1 MLDVVTLVNE
11 GIDEM
16 DVHLDTTT
24 PLSNAA
30 AANAVASTFG
40 QNGLLASIVP
50 KPDKPCDD
58 YDADWFCAAHPSS
71 FPHNTGR
78 CPKGTSLDF
87 YCKTLLNRYPISQFA
102 QNLPLIAD
110 SLNILQRHAVNTHA
124 WVQFRCSPDK
134 CNALANLTEA
144 DVQVCVDA
152 LRTGAFGDGLK
163 NMLGTTCLPTAARTL
178 YNGVKAVGG
187 NICGTPQS
195 FLKLRSKVLAP
206 HIVFGHYTISMNLCP
221 SELGSEW
228 TFKMA
233 DAEYT
238 FDADGYPEGRPHLTA
253 CRRIVAANPVACAE
267 FFRAYMSGFL
277 AVFCGWPID
286 SDRQCDPDCMMGEL
300 LALYLKYENG
310 TRGGLHSHGQ
320 GIQPA
325 LQANRLKVIM
335 SDGDAVQRSLF
346 SFFENVMCSFFPEP
360 ATGLAPP
367 TAPSPPCT
375 VQVPRGANG
384 EQCATAETI

>member
-1 MLDVVTLVNE
+1 MPPWRPLLPFLLLVDAICFARMLDVVPIVNE

-102 QNLPLIAD
+102 QTLPLIAD

-134 CNALANLTEA
+134 CNALANTQLTGCA
-144 DVQVCVDA
+144 SRSISRSSWVV
-152 LRTGAFGDGLK
+152 LSYPWGL
-163 NMLGTTCLPTAARTL
+163 
-178 YNGVKAVGG
+178 
-187 NICGTPQS
+187 
-195 FLKLRSKVLAP
+195 
-206 HIVFGHYTISMNLCP
+206 
-221 SELGSEW
+221 
-228 TFKMA
+228 
-233 DAEYT
+233 
-238 FDADGYPEGRPHLTA
+238 
-253 CRRIVAANPVACAE
+253 
-267 FFRAYMSGFL
+267 
-277 AVFCGWPID
+277 WPI
-286 SDRQCDPDCMMGEL
+286 
-300 LALYLKYENG
+300 
-310 TRGGLHSHGQ
+310 HSHPDEQ
-320 GIQPA
+320 DRPKTSA
-325 LQANRLKVIM
+325 R
-335 SDGDAVQRSLF
+335 
-346 SFFENVMCSFFPEP
+346 C
-360 ATGLAPP
+360 LA
-367 TAPSPPCT
+367 
-375 VQVPRGANG
+375 RR
-384 EQCATAETI
+384 EMWL